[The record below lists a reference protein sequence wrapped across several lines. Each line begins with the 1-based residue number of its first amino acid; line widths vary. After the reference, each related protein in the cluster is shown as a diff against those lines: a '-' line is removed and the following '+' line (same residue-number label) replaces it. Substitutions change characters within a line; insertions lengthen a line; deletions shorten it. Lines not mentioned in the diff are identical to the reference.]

1 MPNSNI
7 VIFVDAAEPKY
18 CVVAPFKTAVDVPTA
33 GPKRY
38 LKVVV
43 AVELLGTIA
52 VKQTFAVA
60 VFAESHTDV
69 APIAASESL

>member
-18 CVVAPFKTAVDVPTA
+18 CVVAPFKTAVDVPA

-52 VKQTFAVA
+52 VKQTLAVA
-60 VFAESHTDV
+60 VFAESHVDV